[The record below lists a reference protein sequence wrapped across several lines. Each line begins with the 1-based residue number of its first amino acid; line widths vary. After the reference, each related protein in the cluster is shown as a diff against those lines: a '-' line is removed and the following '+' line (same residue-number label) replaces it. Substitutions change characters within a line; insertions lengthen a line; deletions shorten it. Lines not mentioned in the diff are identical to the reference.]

1 MFEILKS
8 GGIVMIPIVACGL
21 VAVFIIVE
29 RFHYFFSIK
38 KRDEKF
44 SNDIEGCILKNDFQ
58 TAESICVLA
67 DTPCSKVVKSAIE
80 HRNFS
85 ERDLKEFIQSKIDL
99 AVPEFEHNLSALSTI
114 SNVSTL
120 LGLLGTVTG
129 NIKAFGVLGNGG
141 TMGDPA
147 LLAGAIAEALV
158 TTVAGLVVASPAIIF
173 SSYFN
178 SQVNHSITRMEQN
191 VTSVLFR
198 LTKKGE
204 A

>member
-8 GGIVMIPIVACGL
+8 GGIVMVPIIACGL

-44 SNDIEGCILKNDFQ
+44 NSDIESCILKNDFK
-58 TAESICVLA
+58 TAESVCILV
-67 DTPCSKVVKSAIE
+67 DTPCAKVVKSAVE

-85 ERDLKEFIQSKIDL
+85 ERDLKEFIQSKLDL
-99 AVPEFEHNLSALSTI
+99 AVPEFENNLSALNTI

-158 TTVAGLVVASPAIIF
+158 TTVAGLVVAIPAIIF

-178 SQVNHSITRMEQN
+178 SQVNHSITRMEQT

>member
-1 MFEILKS
+1 M
-8 GGIVMIPIVACGL
+8 L
-21 VAVFIIVE
+21 V
-29 RFHYFFSIK
+29 
-38 KRDEKF
+38 
-44 SNDIEGCILKNDFQ
+44 L
-58 TAESICVLA
+58 L
-67 DTPCSKVVKSAIE
+67 DTITK
-80 HRNFS
+80 
-85 ERDLKEFIQSKIDL
+85 
-99 AVPEFEHNLSALSTI
+99 
-114 SNVSTL
+114 
-120 LGLLGTVTG
+120 

-158 TTVAGLVVASPAIIF
+158 TTVAGLVVAIPAIIF

-178 SQVNHSITRMEQN
+178 SQVNHSITRMEQT

>member
-158 TTVAGLVVASPAIIF
+158 TTVAGLVVAIPAIIF

>member
-8 GGIVMIPIVACGL
+8 GGIVMIPIIACGL
-21 VAVFIIVE
+21 VAVFIIAE

-44 SNDIEGCILKNDFQ
+44 SSDIESCILKSDFQ
-58 TAESICVLA
+58 TAESVCILA
-67 DTPCSKVVKSAIE
+67 ETPCAKVVKNAIE
-80 HRNFS
+80 HRSFL
-85 ERDLKEFIQSKIDL
+85 ERDLKDFVQSKMDL

-141 TMGDPA
+141 TMGDPS

-158 TTVAGLVVASPAIIF
+158 TTVAGLVVAIPAIIF

-178 SQVNHSITRMEQN
+178 SQVNHSITRMEQM

-198 LTKKGE
+198 LTKKCE

>member
-8 GGIVMIPIVACGL
+8 GGIVMIPIIVCGM
-21 VAVFIIVE
+21 VAVFIVVE

-44 SNDIEGCILKNDFQ
+44 SVDIEKCILKNDFQ
-58 TAESICVLA
+58 NAEAVCILA
-67 DTPCSKVVKSAIE
+67 DTPCAKVVKDAVA
-80 HRNFS
+80 HRDFS
-85 ERDLKEFIQSKIDL
+85 ERDLKEFVQSKLDF
-99 AVPEFEHNLSALSTI
+99 AAPEFERNLSALNTVS
-114 SNVSTL
+114 SVSTL

-129 NIKAFGVLGNGG
+129 NIKAFGVLGGGG

-158 TTVAGLVVASPAIIF
+158 TTVAGLVVAIPAIIF
-173 SSYFN
+173 GSYFS
-178 SQVNHSITRMEQN
+178 SQANHGIMRMEQT

-198 LTKKGE
+198 ITKKSE

>member
-8 GGIVMIPIVACGL
+8 GGIVMVPIIACGL
-21 VAVFIIVE
+21 AAVFIIVE

-38 KRDEKF
+38 RRDEKL
-44 SNDIEGCILKNDFQ
+44 SRDIENCILKNDFQ
-58 TAESICVLA
+58 IAESVCTLA
-67 DTPCSKVVKSAIE
+67 DTPCAKIVKNAIE
-80 HRNFS
+80 HRKFA
-85 ERDLKEFIQSKIDL
+85 ERDLKEFIQSKMDL

-158 TTVAGLVVASPAIIF
+158 TTVAGLVVAIPAIVF
-173 SSYFN
+173 TSYFN
-178 SQVNHSITRMEQN
+178 SQVNHSIAQMEQT

>member
-8 GGIVMIPIVACGL
+8 GGIVMIPIIVCGM
-21 VAVFIIVE
+21 VAVFIVVE

-44 SNDIEGCILKNDFQ
+44 SVDIEECILKNDFQ
-58 TAESICVLA
+58 NAEEVCILA
-67 DTPCSKVVKSAIE
+67 DTPCAKVVKDAVA
-80 HRNFS
+80 HRDFS
-85 ERDLKEFIQSKIDL
+85 ERDLKEFVQSKLDF
-99 AVPEFEHNLSALSTI
+99 AVPEFERNLSALNTVS
-114 SNVSTL
+114 SVSTL

-129 NIKAFGVLGNGG
+129 NIKAFGVLGGGG

-158 TTVAGLVVASPAIIF
+158 TTVAGLVVAIPAIIF
-173 SSYFN
+173 GSYFS
-178 SQVNHSITRMEQN
+178 SQANHGIMRMEQT

-198 LTKKGE
+198 ITKKSE

>member
-8 GGIVMIPIVACGL
+8 GGIVMVPIIGCGL
-21 VAVFIIVE
+21 AAVFIIVE

-38 KRDEKF
+38 RRDEKL
-44 SNDIEGCILKNDFQ
+44 SRDIENCILKNDFQ
-58 TAESICVLA
+58 TAESVCTLA
-67 DTPCSKVVKSAIE
+67 DTPCAKVVKNAIE
-80 HRNFS
+80 HRKFA
-85 ERDLKEFIQSKIDL
+85 ERDLKEFIQSKMDL

-158 TTVAGLVVASPAIIF
+158 TTVAGLVVAIPAIVF
-173 SSYFN
+173 TSYFN
-178 SQVNHSITRMEQN
+178 SQVNHSIAQMEQT

>member
-1 MFEILKS
+1 ML
-8 GGIVMIPIVACGL
+8 L
-21 VAVFIIVE
+21 
-29 RFHYFFSIK
+29 
-38 KRDEKF
+38 
-44 SNDIEGCILKNDFQ
+44 
-58 TAESICVLA
+58 
-67 DTPCSKVVKSAIE
+67 
-80 HRNFS
+80 NFS
-85 ERDLKEFIQSKIDL
+85 ERDLKEFIQSKLDL
-99 AVPEFEHNLSALSTI
+99 AVPEFENNLSALNTI

-158 TTVAGLVVASPAIIF
+158 TTVAGLVVAIPAIVF

-178 SQVNHSITRMEQN
+178 SQVNHSITRMEQT

>member
-1 MFEILKS
+1 M
-8 GGIVMIPIVACGL
+8 
-21 VAVFIIVE
+21 
-29 RFHYFFSIK
+29 
-38 KRDEKF
+38 
-44 SNDIEGCILKNDFQ
+44 KNDFK
-58 TAESICVLA
+58 TAESVCVLA
-67 DTPCSKVVKSAIE
+67 DTPCAKVVKSAVE

-85 ERDLKEFIQSKIDL
+85 ERDLKEFIQSKLDL
-99 AVPEFEHNLSALSTI
+99 AVPEFENNLSALNTI

-158 TTVAGLVVASPAIIF
+158 TTVAGLVVAIPAIIF

-178 SQVNHSITRMEQN
+178 SQVNHSITRMEQT

-198 LTKKGE
+198 LTKK
-204 A
+204 ARLKMKVSARKKQTRWLICLLCLMLFFSSFCFFSFHNIQFASCDKC

>member
-8 GGIVMIPIVACGL
+8 GGIVMVPIIACGL

-38 KRDEKF
+38 NRDEKF
-44 SNDIEGCILKNDFQ
+44 NSDIESCILKNDFK
-58 TAESICVLA
+58 TAESVCVLA
-67 DTPCSKVVKSAIE
+67 DTPCAKVVKSAVE

-85 ERDLKEFIQSKIDL
+85 ERDLKEFIQSKRDL
-99 AVPEFEHNLSALSTI
+99 AGPEFENNLSALNTI

-158 TTVAGLVVASPAIIF
+158 TTVAGLVVAIPAIIF

-178 SQVNHSITRMEQN
+178 SQVNHSITRMEQT